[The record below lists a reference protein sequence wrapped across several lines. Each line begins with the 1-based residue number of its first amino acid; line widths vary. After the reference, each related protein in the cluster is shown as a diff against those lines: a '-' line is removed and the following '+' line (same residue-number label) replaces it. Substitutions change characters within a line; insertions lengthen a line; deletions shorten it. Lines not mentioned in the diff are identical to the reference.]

1 MKIRFVVTGRPNKGK
16 SSLVATLAQSD
27 AVAIAAQ
34 SGTTRH
40 AETHRIR
47 AGGHSI
53 ELVDTPGLQRPE
65 KVRAWLQ
72 QHAGATGAGAHQR
85 RGVLEAFIA
94 DPANR
99 ERYPDETR
107 ILQAM
112 LDDDCDATA
121 IIYVVDS
128 SVPFHRSY
136 EDEMSILQWTGLLSV
151 AIINPVVSEEF
162 IDEWQRALAQF
173 FRVVRRFNARNA
185 DPHEQMALLEV
196 LSHVDESW
204 HEPMSGII
212 TALRAQ
218 REEQA
223 RDSAQLAARLLGQLC
238 TLRTTRKAADRAAAE
253 ALQAAVDGAFRK
265 ELRARERS
273 AHDALLRIY
282 RHQRSE
288 LDVEALGLQQDLFD
302 IGEWY
307 RWGLGRKQLALAG
320 AATGALAGAA
330 ADAAFAGLS
339 AGVGTATGAAA
350 GAAGAWFGSRK
361 LVQLKVR
368 GIAAGGFEARAGPVK
383 DPNFPYV
390 LLGRLLLLHEA
401 LRLRTHANR
410 DVLRIAG
417 EAARG
422 SVIERALEALD
433 APQRKRFNAAMRR
446 LQQHR
451 EDEELFDALLPLF
464 NRP

>member
-1 MKIRFVVTGRPNKGK
+1 MRIRFVVTGRPNKGK

-27 AVAIAAQ
+27 AVAIDPQ

-47 AGGHSI
+47 AGEHSI

-72 QHAGATGAGAHQR
+72 QHASATGAGAHQR
-85 RGVLEAFIA
+85 RSVLEAFIA
-94 DPANR
+94 EPANR

-107 ILQAM
+107 ILKAI
-112 LDDDCDATA
+112 LDDDCDAAA

-128 SVPFHRSY
+128 SVPFHRGY
-136 EDEMSILQWTGLLSV
+136 EDEMSILQWSGLLSV

-162 IDEWQRALAQF
+162 IEEWRRALGQF
-173 FRVVRRFNARNA
+173 FRVVRRFDARNA
-185 DPHEQMALLEV
+185 GPEEQLALLDV
-196 LSHVDESW
+196 LAHVDEAW
-204 HEPMSGII
+204 HDPIASII

-223 RDSAQLAARLLGQLC
+223 RDSAQLAARLLQRVC
-238 TLRTTRKAADRAAAE
+238 TLQSTRKAADRGAAE
-253 ALQAAVDGAFRK
+253 ALQAVVDRAFRQ
-265 ELRARERS
+265 ELRAHERR
-273 AHDALLRIY
+273 AHDGLLRIY
-282 RHQRSE
+282 RHQRSVLE
-288 LDVEALGLQQDLFD
+288 IEALGLQQDLFD
-302 IGEWY
+302 VGEWY

-339 AGVGTATGAAA
+339 AGVGTATGAAF

-361 LVQLKVR
+361 LVQLKVL
-368 GIAAGGFEARAGPVK
+368 GIAAGGFEARAGPVT
-383 DPNFPYV
+383 DANFPYV
-390 LLGRLLLLHEA
+390 VLGRLLLLHQA
-401 LRLRTHANR
+401 LSRRTHATR

-417 EAARG
+417 DAAGG
-422 SVIERALEALD
+422 SVIERALQELD
-433 APQRKRFNAAMRR
+433 ATQRKRFNAAMRR
-446 LQQHR
+446 LQQQR
-451 EDEELFDALLPLF
+451 EVDDLLAALLPLF
-464 NRP
+464 KAW